1 MPRIITRPFLFSPL
15 TLCISAVASAAKTA
29 VKRKKLFTAVLALSW
44 AFSVTAAE
52 RIVVAGGSLTELIY
66 AMGAGERVVGVDETT
81 SYPPETA
88 KLPHIGYWKQLS
100 SEGILSLRPDSV
112 ITWQDAGPQIVLDQ
126 LRAQKVNVVTLPRV
140 PATLQQMYAN
150 IRQLAKT
157 LQVPEQGEALVT
169 QINQRL
175 ERVQQNVAAKKAPV
189 KTMFILS
196 AGGSAPQVAGK
207 GSVADAILSLAGAE
221 NVATHQ
227 QYKSYSAESLIAAN
241 PEVIVVTS
249 QMVDGDIN
257 RLRSIAGITHTAA
270 WKNQRIITV
279 DQNLI
284 LGMGPRIADVVES
297 LHQQL
302 WPQ

>member
-88 KLPHIGYWKQLS
+88 KLP
-100 SEGILSLRPDSV
+100 
-112 ITWQDAGPQIVLDQ
+112 QIVLDQ

-140 PATLQQMYAN
+140 PATLEQMYAN

-157 LQVPEQGEALVT
+157 LQVPEQGDALVT
-169 QINQRL
+169 QISQRL

-189 KTMFILS
+189 KAMFILS

>member
-1 MPRIITRPFLFSPL
+1 MPGHKLCSTNYERRKSTSSP
-15 TLCISAVASAAKTA
+15 
-29 VKRKKLFTAVLALSW
+29 
-44 AFSVTAAE
+44 
-52 RIVVAGGSLTELIY
+52 
-66 AMGAGERVVGVDETT
+66 
-81 SYPPETA
+81 
-88 KLPHIGYWKQLS
+88 
-100 SEGILSLRPDSV
+100 
-112 ITWQDAGPQIVLDQ
+112 
-126 LRAQKVNVVTLPRV
+126 LPRV

-169 QINQRL
+169 QINQRPG
-175 ERVQQNVAAKKAPV
+175 ASTAKRGGQKKPPV
-189 KTMFILS
+189 KAMFILS

-279 DQNLI
+279 DQNPDS
-284 LGMGPRIADVVES
+284 GNGSAYC
-297 LHQQL
+297 
-302 WPQ
+302 